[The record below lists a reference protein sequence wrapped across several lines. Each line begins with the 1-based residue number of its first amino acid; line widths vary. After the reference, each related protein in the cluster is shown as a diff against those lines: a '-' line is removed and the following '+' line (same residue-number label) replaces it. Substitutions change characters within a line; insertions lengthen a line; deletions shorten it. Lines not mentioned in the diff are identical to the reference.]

1 MGPQLPLPI
10 CKSGASGRPPLPG
23 GGRVGGSSGDRAGAG
38 RLPPESTSPGE
49 LGGACRGL
57 REAPLGLQGTL
68 FPPASPGL
76 PSAAERAAAHTGKE
90 PMLNHLCWDC
100 LCVCS

>member
-1 MGPQLPLPI
+1 MLQGGPRSQEEGELEARQGTALV
-10 CKSGASGRPPLPG
+10 LD
-23 GGRVGGSSGDRAGAG
+23 GSNKGI
-38 RLPPESTSPGE
+38 PPESTSPGE
-49 LGGACRGL
+49 LGGACRGV

-76 PSAAERAAAHTGKE
+76 PCAAERAAAHTGKE